1 MSIVL
6 DSSVTLAWF
15 HEDEKSARTDRVL
28 DTVVESGA
36 VVPAHWHLEIA
47 NGLQQ
52 AIRRGRITIGQRDAA
67 LENLGAL
74 AIAVDGETSRQ
85 AWSASLALS
94 SRFALTVYDAAYLEL
109 AYRLG
114 MPLASLDAE
123 LRAAGAV
130 LGVTLLPD

>member
-1 MSIVL
+1 VSIVL
-6 DSSVTLAWF
+6 DSSVTLSWF

-28 DTVVESGA
+28 DAVVQSGA

-52 AIRRGRITIGQRDAA
+52 AIRRRRITVAQRDAA
-67 LENLGAL
+67 LESLAAL
-74 AIAVDGETSRQ
+74 AIAVDTETSRQ

-109 AYRLG
+109 AHRLG
-114 MPLASLDAE
+114 LPLASLDAE
-123 LRAAGAV
+123 LRVVGPALAV
-130 LGVTLLPD
+130 PLLPD